1 MTLSPDQSWARW
13 NTTGARYPD
22 RDIATQIAI
31 RAEGAPDAVAVH
43 CGSTTLNYRD
53 LEARANS
60 LAQQLVAQGVRP
72 GQTVA
77 VLLPRSLDLIVSLL
91 ATVKTGATYLPIDP
105 DYPAER
111 LAYVLQDASVAVVL
125 TTRTV
130 HGKIVRYSGT
140 VICVDEI
147 TLSAVPSPVN
157 AETADEDAFYLI
169 YTSGSTGQPKGA
181 LVPQRGVRNQFHH
194 YTQFMELDASA
205 RVQIFTSIGF
215 DMTQCNIWATLMAG
229 GCVVLQLP
237 GVFDPH
243 AILETLAR
251 EAVTHINCTPSA
263 FLPVLEVAEGGQ
275 YQALTSLRYLA
286 LGGESIPLPR
296 FAGWRAH
303 ANCHCILVNSY
314 GPTECS
320 AKVAMYKLSP
330 TAAAPARLPVGRA
343 INNLQL
349 HVLDAQLQPVTVG
362 DEGELCVSGVGV
374 GLGYLNRPELT
385 AERFP
390 ANPFGAGRL
399 YRTGDRARWTDA
411 GVVEVLGRLDTQVK
425 VRGVRLELGEVE
437 AALNQHPAVREAA
450 AAVFDDRLC
459 AYVVLREGAVTDA
472 HALRDVLLK
481 QLPEAMVPSAWTM
494 LPHLPMNAHGKLD
507 RLALQPPAR
516 TRPVLAQE
524 YQSPQGAL
532 EIWLASQ
539 MGMLVGCDEVGR
551 HDPFV
556 ELGGTSLSAVRL
568 VAQTSRKLG
577 LTLPVV
583 DFFAA
588 PTAAAYAATLTASH
602 AAVVEKAFGISA
614 ASAATARSRRLQKQ
628 RTFTGEDDLIA
639 VVGMAVRLPGAEDV
653 DAFWRNLVSGTE
665 SIRPVTDAE
674 LDAAGVSAELRQD
687 PNFVRATATLDHPD
701 CFDAA
706 FFGYT
711 PREAQ
716 LLDPQ
721 QRVLLECAH
730 AALEHAGLD
739 PARSGRH
746 IGVFGGVARNSY
758 FQHQLVNNE
767 SVRAILPDVQVTF
780 GNDKD
785 YAATRVSFKLDL
797 RGPAFTAQT
806 ACSTGGVLLH
816 LARQSLRNREC
827 DAAIV
832 GGARI
837 VCPLN
842 AGYLWVDGGIMSRD
856 GRMRAFDAQ
865 GTGMIRASGVSC
877 VVLKRLSDALRD
889 GDTVYSVIRGSALN
903 NDGADKAGYAAPSV
917 GGQAEVIQLAL
928 DDAGLSAEDIGYI
941 EAHGTSTNLGDPI
954 EVTALTRAFRQQT
967 TRNGYCRIGSVKS
980 NIGHLDPAA
989 GIASLIK
996 TSLMLHHRSH
1006 VPSVGYDT
1014 PNPNIDF
1021 SNSPFVV
1028 ADRHQAW
1035 ESKSPRR
1042 AGVSSFGIGGTNAH
1056 LVLEEAPPVMAAPA
1070 SARAWQI
1077 YPLSAK
1083 TDDALAENARR
1094 HAAWWQQQ
1102 PNVSL
1107 VNAAWTLQMG
1117 RAAYEKR
1124 GIAIVQGTTALASTA
1139 LADGFIKGAVL
1150 RDPSLVFVFPGQG
1163 AQHPGMGRELY
1174 EQEAVYR
1181 AVIDQGCEILKPLL
1195 NLDLR
1200 EVLFPEAS
1208 VAEAAGIKLKE
1219 TVLAQPAIFLVSYA
1233 LSRLWESWGVRP
1245 SLMIGHSV
1253 GEFVAA
1259 TMAGVFEFGDA
1270 LKLLAARARLMQS
1283 MPAGSMMA
1291 VRLPAAEAKG
1301 HLSDGVSIAA
1311 INAPGL
1317 SIVSGPT
1324 EAVNDMEVRL
1334 KGQNI
1339 GVLRLHTSHA
1349 FHSAMME
1356 PIVAAFCAEVAKV
1369 ARKPPQLPIISTLTG
1384 EMLTIEQAQDP
1395 GYWSSQLRQA
1405 VQFLPAV
1412 SRALATS
1419 GRVFLEV
1426 GPGQSLSGP
1435 LRQIAASHPSS
1446 ASVVIASAPPA
1457 GQENASAGEQ
1467 IMQAFGRLWMTGF
1480 PVDWQVL
1487 HEGPRQKMGLPTY
1500 AFARTRHWID
1510 ATILAAAAQK
1520 VEAVEVAAA
1529 SATKAVPAENA
1540 ADVVRDKAVS
1550 ILSELTGFSFDPAED
1565 GRSFLDLGMD
1575 SLLLTQVAGKLK
1587 NAFKVDL
1594 RFRQLLEDFN
1604 TLEKLLA
1611 YLRQKGTVSGAPS
1624 PAAGAV
1630 LEAEAEDGKPKKAF
1644 GAAVRISKER
1654 DVLSPAQR
1662 YALNALISRY
1672 VAHTRKS
1679 KAHAQAH
1686 RAHFADPR
1694 TVSGFKPMWKESVYP
1709 IVSTRS
1715 EGAFIWDVDGNQYID
1730 TVNGFGATIFGHKP
1744 PFIDA
1749 ALRSQIDRGY
1759 EVGPVQDFIGECAEL
1774 FAGMVRLDRV
1784 AFCNTGSEAV
1794 SAAQRC
1800 ARTATGRDLIASF
1813 AGDYHGIH
1821 DEVIVRPG
1829 PNGRGMP
1836 AAGGIPASHTANTLI
1851 LDYGEPKSLEILRA
1865 RADELA
1871 AIMIEPIQS
1880 RNQGLQPR
1888 EFIHQLRQICTEAG
1902 CAFIMDEV
1910 ITGFRIASGGAQ
1922 EFFGV
1927 KADLATYGKVFG
1939 GGMPVGALAG
1949 VPKFMDAL
1957 DGGMW
1962 QFGDQSVPEA
1972 GVTYFAGTFVRH
1984 PLAMAATLATLR
1996 HLQQNPGIQQ
2006 MLNDRVARFVLRLRE
2021 ALAALAAPVQ
2031 VSTYTSIFRFEVS
2044 GDEPFGELLAH
2055 YFRMNG
2061 VHTYDHRN
2069 QIMTTSHT
2077 EEIMDKM
2084 FHAYIGGIRE
2094 MQKDGLLGK
2103 VGAPIKLGLEDSR
2116 PGSIWYAPPLPDAK
2130 LGWDAE
2136 GRPAWFIP
2144 DHQRPGKYL
2153 EVRL

>member
-1 MTLSPDQSWARW
+1 MAADSRLGLW
-13 NTTGARYPD
+13 NSTQADYPD
-22 RDIATQIAI
+22 LAIATRITA
-31 RAEGAPDAVAVH
+31 RAAQTPDAVAVRA
-43 CGSTTLNYRD
+43 GTAALRYRD
-53 LEARANS
+53 LERCANA
-60 LAQQLVAQGVRP
+60 LASQLIVQGARP

-77 VLLPRSLDLIVSLL
+77 VLLPRTTDLVTALL
-91 ATVKTGATYLPIDP
+91 AVVKIGATYLPIDP
-105 DYPAER
+105 EYPAER
-111 LAYVLQDASVAVVL
+111 VSFVLGDSAAAVVL
-125 TTRTV
+125 TTRA
-130 HGKIVRYSGT
+130 
-140 VICVDEI
+140 
-147 TLSAVPSPVN
+147 LSAKAPHAGAALVCLDEFVFPESAPVVDL
-157 AETADEDAFYLI
+157 ATASEDAFYLI

-194 YTQFMELDASA
+194 YTEFLALDADA
-205 RVQIFTSIGF
+205 RVLIFTSIGF

-229 GCVVLQLP
+229 GCVVLQPP
-237 GVFDPH
+237 GVYDPRS
-243 AILETLAR
+243 ILDTLER
-251 EAVTHINCTPSA
+251 ERVTHINCTPSA
-263 FLPVLEVAEGGQ
+263 FLPVLEVAEGRQ
-275 YQALTSLRYLA
+275 YQALASLRYLA
-286 LGGESIPLPR
+286 LGGESIPLSR
-296 FAGWRAH
+296 LAAWRAK
-303 ANCHCILVNSY
+303 ANCGCTLVNSY

-320 AKVAMYKLSP
+320 AKVAMHKLEP
-330 TAAAPARLPVGRA
+330 GAAAPERLPVGKA
-343 INNLQL
+343 IYNLQL
-349 HVLDAQLQPVTVG
+349 HVLDTQLQPVAVG
-362 DEGELCVSGVGV
+362 QEGELCVTGVGV

-390 ANPFGAGRL
+390 ANPFGPGRL

-437 AALNQHPAVREAA
+437 AVLNQHPDVRESA

-459 AYVVLREGAVTDA
+459 AYVVLRDGAIADA
-472 HALRDVLLK
+472 HALREALSR
-481 QLPEAMVPSAWTM
+481 QLPEAMVPTVWTL
-494 LPHLPMNAHGKLD
+494 LPRLPVNAHGKLD
-507 RLALQPPAR
+507 RLALQAPAR

-539 MGMLVGCDEVGR
+539 MGVLVGCDEVGR
-551 HDPFV
+551 HDPFF

-568 VAQTSRKLG
+568 VAQASRKLG
-577 LTLPVV
+577 ITLPVV
-583 DFFAA
+583 GFFAA
-588 PTAAAYAATLTASH
+588 PTAAAYASALTSAHS
-602 AAVVEKAFGISA
+602 AAVEKTFGVSAVSDEAERRRRAPKKRA
-614 ASAATARSRRLQKQ
+614 ASD
-628 RTFTGEDDLIA
+628 EDDLIA
-639 VVGMAVRLPGAEDV
+639 VVGMAVRLPGADDV
-653 DAFWRNLVSGTE
+653 DAFWRNLVDGVE

-758 FQHQLVNNE
+758 FQHQLANNE
-767 SVRAILPDVQVTF
+767 TVRALLPDVQVTF

-842 AGYLWVDGGIMSRD
+842 AGYLWVDGSIMSRD

-877 VVLKRLSDALRD
+877 VVLKRLADARRD

-903 NDGADKAGYAAPSV
+903 NDGADKAGYAAPSI
-917 GGQAEVIQLAL
+917 GGQSEVIQLAL
-928 DDAGLSAEDIGYI
+928 DDAGLSADDIGYI
-941 EAHGTSTNLGDPI
+941 EAHGTSTHLGDPI
-954 EVTALTRAFRQQT
+954 EITALTRAFRQQT
-967 TRNGYCRIGSVKS
+967 ARTAYCRIGSVKS
-980 NIGHLDPAA
+980 NLGHLDPAA
-989 GIASLIK
+989 GVVSLIK

-1006 VPSVGYDT
+1006 VPSVGYET

-1021 SNSPFVV
+1021 ASSPFVV
-1028 ADRHQAW
+1028 ADRYQPW
-1035 ESKSPRR
+1035 ESASPRR

-1056 LVLEEAPPVMAAPA
+1056 LVLEEAPGPA
-1070 SARAWQI
+1070 RASVAARAWQI

-1083 TDDALAENARR
+1083 TDEVLLENARR
-1094 HAAWWQQQ
+1094 HSQWWQRQTGA
-1102 PNVSL
+1102 SL
-1107 VNAAWTLQMG
+1107 IDAAWTLQLG

-1124 GIAIVQGTTALASTA
+1124 GIAVVQDARSLVDRALAE
-1139 LADGFIKGAVL
+1139 GFIKGAAL
-1150 RDPSLVFVFPGQG
+1150 RNPSLVFVFPGQG

-1174 EQEAVYR
+1174 QYETVYR
-1181 AVIDQGCEILKPLL
+1181 RVIDEGCEILKPLL
-1195 NLDLR
+1195 KEDLR
-1200 EVLFPEAS
+1200 KVLYPDPDS
-1208 VAEAAGIKLKE
+1208 AEAAAVRLKE

-1233 LSRLWESWGVRP
+1233 LARLWDSWGIRP

-1259 TMAGVFEFGDA
+1259 TLAGVFEFADA
-1270 LKLLAARARLMQS
+1270 LKLLAARAKLMQS

-1291 VRLPAAEAKG
+1291 IRLPAAEVPP
-1301 HLSDGVSIAA
+1301 HLVDGVCIAA
-1311 INAPGL
+1311 VNAPGL

-1324 EAVNDMEVRL
+1324 ESVDALESKL
-1334 KGQNI
+1334 KDQGI

-1349 FHSAMME
+1349 FHSSMMD
-1356 PIVAAFCAEVAKV
+1356 PIVEAFRAEVAGV
-1369 ARKPPQLPIISTLTG
+1369 VRKPPQREIISTLTA
-1384 EMLTIEQAQDP
+1384 ESLTAEQAQDP
-1395 GYWSSQLRQA
+1395 DYWSSQLRQE
-1405 VQFLPAV
+1405 VRFLPAV
-1412 SRALATS
+1412 SKALAS
-1419 GRVFLEV
+1419 PGRVFLEV

-1435 LRQIAASHPSS
+1435 LRQIAAAHPNTP
-1446 ASVVIASAPPA
+1446 AAVVASAPPA
-1457 GQENASAGEQ
+1457 GQENTSAAEQ
-1467 IMQAFGRLWMTGF
+1467 LMQAFGRLWMAGL
-1480 PVDWQVL
+1480 PVDWSVL
-1487 HEGPRQKMGLPTY
+1487 HEGPRCKVGLPTY
-1500 AFARTRHWID
+1500 AFARTRHWIE
-1510 ATILAAAAQK
+1510 ATAKTAVESRPALPAAAA
-1520 VEAVEVAAA
+1520 VSVVPSVPDESGADAVRE
-1529 SATKAVPAENA
+1529 KAVA
-1540 ADVVRDKAVS
+1540 
-1550 ILSELTGFSFDPAED
+1550 ILSELTGFDFDPAED

-1587 NAFKVDL
+1587 NGFKVDL

-1611 YLRQKGTVSGAPS
+1611 YLRQKGTLSGSAGGPS
-1624 PAAGAV
+1624 AASAV
-1630 LEAEAEDGKPKKAF
+1630 DAAADDGKPKKAF

-1662 YALNALISRY
+1662 YALNALITRY
-1672 VAHTRKS
+1672 VTRTRKS
-1679 KAHAQAH
+1679 KAHAQTH

-1715 EGAFIWDVDGNQYID
+1715 EGAHVWDVDGNQYID
-1730 TVNGFGATIFGHKP
+1730 TVNGFGATMFGHKP

-1749 ALRSQIDRGY
+1749 ALREQIDRGY
-1759 EVGPVQDFIGECAEL
+1759 EVGPVQDFIGDCAQL
-1774 FAGMVRLDRV
+1774 FAQMVRLDRV

-1851 LDYGEPKSLEILRA
+1851 LEYGDPKSLEVLRA

-1888 EFIHQLRQICTEAG
+1888 EFIHQLREICTQAG

-1910 ITGFRIASGGAQ
+1910 ITGFRIAQGGAQ

-1957 DGGMW
+1957 DGGLW
-1962 QFGDQSVPEA
+1962 HFGDQSVPEA

-2006 MLNDRVARFVLRLRE
+2006 MLNDRVTRFVARLRE
-2021 ALAALAAPVQ
+2021 ALAALEAPVL

-2077 EEIMDKM
+2077 EEVMETM
-2084 FHAYIGGIRE
+2084 FHAYIGGVRQ

-2103 VGAPIKLGLEDSR
+2103 VGAPVKLGLEDSR
-2116 PGSIWYAPPLPDAK
+2116 PGAIWYAPPLPDAK

-2136 GRPAWFIP
+2136 GRPAWFVP

-2153 EVRL
+2153 EVRA